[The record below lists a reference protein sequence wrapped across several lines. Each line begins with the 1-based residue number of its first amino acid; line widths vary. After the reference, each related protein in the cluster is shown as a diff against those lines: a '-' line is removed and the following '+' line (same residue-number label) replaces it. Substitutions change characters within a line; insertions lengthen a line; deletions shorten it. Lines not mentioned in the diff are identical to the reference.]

1 MFLYDRNNIIRNNI
15 IRNNI
20 IRNNIIKKSR
30 RQRLFF
36 AVGTNIHLADDSDR
50 EYNINWG
57 VANAKKKTVFAF
69 AIQSEVKLLIGGIC
83 CIR

>member
-1 MFLYDRNNIIRNNI
+1 MFLYD
-15 IRNNI
+15 
-20 IRNNIIKKSR
+20 RNNIIKKSR

-36 AVGTNIHLADDSDR
+36 AVGTDIHLADDSDR

-57 VANAKKKTVFAF
+57 VANAKNAKKKTVFAF